1 MVTATEAGVM
11 QAAIEDASYTLPIH
25 TAVKDALRAKILKA
39 MLMQIARK
47 NTASQ
52 GG

>member
-1 MVTATEAGVM
+1 MMKAATAES
-11 QAAIEDASYTLPIH
+11 SYTLPIH
-25 TAVKDALRAKILKA
+25 AAVKDALRAKILKA
-39 MLMQIARK
+39 MLLQVARK